1 MSGGYASAG
10 GSWGFWVM
18 LVHGAGDTRG
28 FWAGSGKME
37 VLGEA
42 AGRERLQ
49 VHGGGGAW

>member
-37 VLGEA
+37 V
-42 AGRERLQ
+42 
-49 VHGGGGAW
+49 